1 MRSSD
6 DVTDAGID
14 QRFRALLEGLR
25 TTIPGVMVLF
35 AFLLTI
41 PLSSPFAT
49 ATADQRA
56 SYYVAFAAAGAAS
69 VLLIAP
75 SVHQRV
81 RAPLTGI
88 PRKHLGHVR
97 IAVHLAL
104 AGTVAAAVAIGAVA
118 WFVTS
123 LLFGVIPAAAV
134 AAAVLG
140 FTTWA
145 WFWLPVFSFRTEDDG
160 DSGYGDR
167 P

>member
-35 AFLLTI
+35 AFLLTV
-41 PLSSPFAT
+41 PLSSPFST
-49 ATADQRA
+49 ATPDQRV
-56 SYYVAFAAAGAAS
+56 SYYIAFAAAGAAS

-75 SVHQRV
+75 SVHQRA

-88 PRKHLGHVR
+88 PRKDLGHVR

-104 AGTVAAAVAIGAVA
+104 AGTVAAAVAIGAVG

-123 LLFGVIPAAAV
+123 LLFGMIPAAVV
-134 AAAVLG
+134 AALALG
-140 FTTWA
+140 LTCWA
-145 WFWLPVFSFRTEDDG
+145 WFWLPLVSFGQRDG
-160 DSGYGDR
+160 VGSGYGDR

>member
-1 MRSSD
+1 MPPSD

-35 AFLLTI
+35 AFLLTV
-41 PLSSPFAT
+41 PLSNPFAA
-49 ATADQRA
+49 ATTDQRV
-56 SYYVAFAAAGAAS
+56 SYYLAFAAAGTAS

-88 PRKHLGHVR
+88 PRKDLGHVR

-104 AGTVAAAVAIGAVA
+104 AGTVAAAIAIGAVA

-123 LLFGVIPAAAV
+123 LLFGAIPAAAV
-134 AAAVLG
+134 ATVALG
-140 FTTWA
+140 LTSWA
-145 WFWLPVFSFRTEDDG
+145 WFWLPVVSFRTDDDG
-160 DSGYGDR
+160 RPGYGDR

>member
-1 MRSSD
+1 MPPPDAVSD
-6 DVTDAGID
+6 DGID

-35 AFLLTI
+35 AFLLTV
-41 PLSSPFAT
+41 PLSRPFST
-49 ATADQRA
+49 ATGDQRVA
-56 SYYVAFAAAGAAS
+56 YYLAFAAAGAAS

-88 PRKHLGHVR
+88 PRKDLGHVR
-97 IAVHLAL
+97 MAVHLAL
-104 AGTVAAAVAIGAVA
+104 AGTVAAAVAIGAVG

-123 LLFGVIPAAAV
+123 LLFGVIPAAVVAAV
-134 AAAVLG
+134 AVALTA
-140 FTTWA
+140 WA
-145 WFWLPVFSFRTEDDG
+145 WFWLPLVTFGRGDDEAPE
-160 DSGYGDR
+160 YGDH